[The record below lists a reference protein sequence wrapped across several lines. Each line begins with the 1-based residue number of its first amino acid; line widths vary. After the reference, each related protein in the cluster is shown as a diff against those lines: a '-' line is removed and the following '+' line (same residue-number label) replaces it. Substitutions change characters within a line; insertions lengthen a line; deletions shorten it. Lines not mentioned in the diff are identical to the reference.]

1 MLAEMVK
8 KFDEYCVAHFGEDVS
23 VWTKMFHTVKGVA
36 DYVLL
41 GSTVTDYFELT
52 FYKKSF
58 SEKKKYMTFRDSNRF
73 AKAFDDLDEGWNL
86 SKKTEL
92 MTWLGKFLCREQ
104 ISAQDMRLEAFQAFT
119 KSHPVFLF
127 KPSTGSC
134 GIGIE
139 KADASVTPVEDL
151 FSRYA
156 GQDGVLDEC
165 ILQHPAMEKLHPDSV
180 NTLRIFSVRI
190 RSDIHIAAAVLRMG
204 NGGSFIDNYSAGGV
218 VAPVD
223 VHTGLVTAAAED
235 IYGKRYIYHPY
246 TNAQIV
252 GFQIPNWEAVIATVT
267 EAAKEAPISYVGWDV
282 AVRND
287 DCVIIEANYR
297 PMVNV
302 VQTADGGGKKALF
315 ESYLKE
321 KNGESQR

>member
-8 KFDEYCVAHFGEDVS
+8 KFDEYCVAHFGKDVS
-23 VWTKMFHTVKGVA
+23 IWTKFFHAVKGVA
-36 DYVLL
+36 DFVLL

-52 FYKKSF
+52 FYKKSYL
-58 SEKKKYMTFRDSNRF
+58 EKKKYMTFRDSNCF

-92 MTWLGKFLCREQ
+92 MTWLGKYLCREQ
-104 ISAQDMRLEAFQAFT
+104 ISARTMCFEDFHAFVQR
-119 KSHPVFLF
+119 HPVFLF

-139 KADASVTPVEDL
+139 KADTSAITEEEL
-151 FSRYA
+151 FLRYS
-156 GQDGVLDEC
+156 GKDGVLDEY

-223 VHTGLVTAAAED
+223 IHTGLVTAAAED
-235 IYGKRYIYHPY
+235 IYGRRYIYHPY

-252 GFQIPNWEAVIATVT
+252 GFQIPNWEVVIATVT
-267 EAAKEAPISYVGWDV
+267 EVAKEAPISYVGWDV
-282 AVRND
+282 AIRND

-315 ESYLKE
+315 KSYLTE
-321 KNGESQR
+321 KNGDYQQ

>member
-1 MLAEMVK
+1 MIADMIR
-8 KFDEYCVAHFGEDVS
+8 KFNEYCQAHFGEDVS
-23 VWTKMFHTVKGVA
+23 LWTKLFHTVKGVA

-58 SEKKKYMTFRDSNRF
+58 SEKRKYMTFRDSNRF
-73 AKAFDDLDEGWNL
+73 AKAFDDLDAGWNL

-92 MTWLGKFLCREQ
+92 MTWLGKYLHREQ
-104 ISAQDMRLEAFQAFT
+104 MNASEMSREDFAAFVQR
-119 KSHPVFLF
+119 HPVFLF

-139 KADASVTPVEDL
+139 KADASMVPAEEL
-151 FSRYA
+151 FSRYV

-165 ILQHPAMEKLHPDSV
+165 IVQHPAMEKLHPASV

-190 RSDIHIAAAVLRMG
+190 RSEVRIAAAVLRMG
-204 NGGSFIDNYSAGGV
+204 AGGSFIDNYSAGGV

-223 VHTGLVTAAAED
+223 VNSGVVTAAAED
-235 IYGKRYIYHPY
+235 IYGKRYIFHPD
-246 TNAQIV
+246 TNEQIV
-252 GFQIPNWEAVIATVT
+252 GLQIPNWDSVIATVK

-282 AVRND
+282 AVRD
-287 DCVIIEANYR
+287 TDCVIIEANYR

-321 KNGESQR
+321 KRGENKT